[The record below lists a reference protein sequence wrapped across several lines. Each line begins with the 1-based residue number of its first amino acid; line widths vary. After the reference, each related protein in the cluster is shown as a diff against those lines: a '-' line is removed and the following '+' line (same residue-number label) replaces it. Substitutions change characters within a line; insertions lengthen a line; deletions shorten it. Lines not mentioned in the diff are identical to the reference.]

1 MSEPDSLFHPTVYGA
16 RHDGDPTRERPTLL
30 ITMAGYADAG
40 RAQELINEHLLD
52 RFPNHKLG
60 TFDVDQLIDYT
71 ENRPT
76 VVFDHDHFRQYEAP
90 EMTLHEVT
98 DAQGQQFLLLS
109 GPEPAYQWER
119 LAASI
124 ETLIADYRVERTV
137 FLQSMPAPTP
147 HTRPVWVSGYASDPS
162 LREEVDGLPA
172 AFKMGSTFTAMLS
185 VRLGEHGRDVIGL
198 VAHVPHYLSDN
209 AYPQAAIALLDKIA
223 SVGRVNVPPSSSMLQ
238 EAQRTRMLIESQ
250 VHESDEVSGVVGQ
263 LESQYDHWVSER
275 TINPRPAIPS
285 PDEIGAEVEQFLA
298 GLAGDGPT
306 DPQDPGSGPEPTDG
320 PDLA

>member
-1 MSEPDSLFHPTVYGA
+1 MSEPDSLFRPTVYGA
-16 RHDGDPTRERPTLL
+16 RHDEDATGVRPTLV
-30 ITMAGYADAG
+30 ITMAGYGDAG
-40 RAQELINEHLLD
+40 HAQELINEHLLE

-98 DAQGQQFLLLS
+98 DAQGHQFLLLS

-124 ETLIADYRVERTV
+124 ESLIADYRVERTV

-162 LREEVDGLPA
+162 LLDEVDGLPG

-185 VRLGEHGRDVIGL
+185 VRLGEHGRDVLGL

-209 AYPQAAIALLDKIA
+209 PYPEAAIALLDK
-223 SVGRVNVPPSSSMLQ
+223 VGPIGQVSIPPSSSMIQ
-238 EAQRTRMLIESQ
+238 EAQRTRRLIESQ
-250 VHESDEVSGVVGQ
+250 VRDSEEVTGVVNQ
-263 LESQYDHWVSER
+263 LEDQYDHWVSQR
-275 TINPRPAIPS
+275 AINPRPAIPS

-298 GLAGDGPT
+298 GLAEQDPT
-306 DPQDPGSGPEPTDG
+306 DPQDG
-320 PDLA
+320 PDATGGPVDS